1 MTFHVWTSHQVSH
14 NGLRSL
20 SENIIIGE
28 RSSLGNEIKL
38 YKDSGEYIYID
49 TVSVIINIFLGFPLS
64 SLAQAGIQLA
74 AAATRFVCL
83 SYVQQNRAAVDGR
96 SSHQG
101 NLNIMG
107 VWKSA

>member
-38 YKDSGEYIYID
+38 YKDSGEYIYIY
-49 TVSVIINIFLGFPLS
+49 SIGNYQYFFGFPLS